1 MLKGISIV
9 PFGKAQSYSF
19 NFKNQVVVNNLLN
32 NYRLM
37 IISVVNNFNSIKMA
51 DEMDIY
57 DINLVLDVWDEKGID
72 QAIKVFNQ
80 ILEAKKSDK
89 GE

>member
-1 MLKGISIV
+1 
-9 PFGKAQSYSF
+9 
-19 NFKNQVVVNNLLN
+19 
-32 NYRLM
+32 
-37 IISVVNNFNSIKMA
+37 
-51 DEMDIY
+51 MDIY

-72 QAIKVFNQ
+72 QAIKKFNQ